1 MNGIKIR
8 TTTELTFST
17 TPLSL
22 KREIH
27 RNREACA
34 LAAQINSLF
43 DTCTPSERSTPFADS
58 EASILTMPSS
68 PRRGRDHADRP
79 RRRLSIVVLLV
90 VALLDARFA
99 MALSSANGASTL
111 RSIRVGG
118 AFRPSHHANLSGAA
132 VRISSESPF
141 FRGALAPRQTTT
153 TRIGGALWARR
164 PQRDE
169 EEVFQR
175 SLLEA
180 KIANDIKDTIIKDER
195 QRNEV
200 VAKQIGLVK
209 EELQD
214 AVKEVK
220 EAVQEVSQSAKSLG
234 GAVIGSA
241 STKKAA
247 REYAKSALNLG
258 GAFVGSAPK
267 IFANLVKLSATSE
280 TR

>member
-1 MNGIKIR
+1 
-8 TTTELTFST
+8 
-17 TPLSL
+17 
-22 KREIH
+22 
-27 RNREACA
+27 
-34 LAAQINSLF
+34 
-43 DTCTPSERSTPFADS
+43 
-58 EASILTMPSS
+58 MPSS
-68 PRRGRDHADRP
+68 LSRGSDHADRP
-79 RRRLSIVVLLV
+79 RRRRRRRILPTVSTLALLV
-90 VALLDARFA
+90 VALLDARLA
-99 MALSSANGASTL
+99 RALSSANGASAL
-111 RSIRVGG
+111 GSIRVGG
-118 AFRPSHHANLSGAA
+118 GFRPSHHANLSGVVA

-141 FRGALAPRQTTT
+141 FRGTLAPRQTTTT

-164 PQRDE
+164 PPQRDE

-200 VAKQIGLVK
+200 VAKQIGQVK